1 MPKES
6 FEQLAEKVI
15 SLLESQEE
23 IVDFLRPVEW
33 KKLGLYDYPKI
44 IKHPMSILN
53 IRRKLKNSQYSSFD
67 QVIKDLNLIWNNC
80 REYNQENSV
89 L

>member
-6 FEQLAEKVI
+6 FEELAEKVI
-15 SLLESQEE
+15 SLLESKEE

-44 IKHPMSILN
+44 IKHPMSIHS
-53 IRRKLKNSQYSSFD
+53 IRRKLSASKYSSFE
-67 QVIKDLNLIWNNC
+67 QVIKDLDLIWSNC

-89 L
+89 I